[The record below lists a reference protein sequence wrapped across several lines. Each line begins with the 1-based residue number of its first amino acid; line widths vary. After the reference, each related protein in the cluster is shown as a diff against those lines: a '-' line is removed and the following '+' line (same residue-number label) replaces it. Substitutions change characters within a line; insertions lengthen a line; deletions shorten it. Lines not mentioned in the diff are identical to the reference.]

1 MEKITAKIEK
11 KQREIKVIQF
21 GEGNF
26 LRGFVDYMLDVANEK
41 GAFNGSV
48 AVVKPIA
55 FGSLENFRAQNGLYT
70 LILRGKQQGET
81 VVVRRAISVIDRAVD
96 AISEYSDFMAL
107 AHIPSVRFV
116 VSNTTEAGIV
126 YDETDDFSL
135 EPPKTYPG
143 KLCKFLFERY
153 NAFDG
158 AADKGLILLPCE
170 LIENNG
176 GKLRE
181 CILKLCALW
190 QLPDGFK
197 AWVQEHNIFCSTLV
211 DRIITGY
218 PKGEAAALEEELG
231 YSDALLDTG
240 EPFALWVIESDKPEQ
255 VEGELPLTKA
265 GLPVVYTHD
274 QTPYRVRKVRILNGA
289 HTSTVLGAY
298 LAGFDYVGDCMADAT
313 IRAYMEKVVYQEIAP
328 TVPLPAEEVKAFAAS
343 VFERFEN
350 PFIKHALLSIAL
362 NSVSKWKSRILP
374 SYLDSVKMN
383 GGQLPELLTF
393 SFAALAAFYSSGS
406 WKDGELTGRRGEESY
421 AILDDAPVLSF
432 FGERLGMPAPQLI
445 RELAANNAFWG
456 QDLSEIPGF
465 CEKAAGYLQ
474 DIREDAIA
482 AIRKVIG

>member
-1 MEKITAKIEK
+1 MENIAAKMEK
-11 KQREIKVIQF
+11 KQREVKVIQF

-41 GAFNGSV
+41 GVFDGSV

-55 FGSLENFRAQNGLYT
+55 FGSLERFREQNGLYT
-70 LILRGKQQGET
+70 LILRGRQEGET
-81 VVVRRAISVIDRAVD
+81 VVIRRQISVIDRAVD
-96 AISEYSDFMAL
+96 AITEYEDFMAL

-126 YDETDDFSL
+126 YDEADAFSL
-135 EPPKTYPG
+135 TPPNTYPG

-153 NAFDG
+153 TAFNG

-181 CILKLCALW
+181 CVLKLCERW
-190 QLPDGFK
+190 QLPEGFK
-197 AWVQEHNIFCSTLV
+197 SWVNEHNLFCSTLV

-218 PKGEAAALEEELG
+218 PKEEAAALEEELG
-231 YSDALLDTG
+231 YSDGLLDTG
-240 EPFALWVIESDKPEQ
+240 EPFALWVIESEHPKQ
-255 VEGELPLTKA
+255 VEKELPLPQA
-265 GLPVVYTHD
+265 GLPVVYTRD

-298 LAGFDYVGDCMADAT
+298 LAGFDYVGDCMADST
-313 IRAYMEKVVYQEIAP
+313 VRTFMEKVVYEEIAP
-328 TVPLPAEEVKAFAAS
+328 TVPLPQEEVKTFAAS

-374 SYLDSVKMN
+374 SYLDSVRMN
-383 GGQLPELLTF
+383 NGKLPELLSF
-393 SFAALAAFYSSGS
+393 SFAALAAFYTSGS
-406 WKDGELTGRRGEESY
+406 WQNGKLTGRRGETNY
-421 AILDDAPVLSF
+421 VILDDAAVLSF
-432 FGERLGMPAPQLI
+432 FGERLKKPEEILI
-445 RELAANNAFWG
+445 QELAENTAFWG
-456 QDLSEIPGF
+456 QDLSKIEGF
-465 CEKAAGYLQ
+465 CEKAAGYLK
-474 DIREDAIA
+474 DIRADAKK
-482 AIRKVIG
+482 AIQKLVG